1 MKKGQIIEG
10 YIERVDFPNKGILKT
25 EEGKTVVVK
34 NALCGQKVSVSIQKV
49 RKGKAEGRLL
59 EILEKSPK
67 ELETPGCVHYG
78 VCGGCMFQSLP
89 YEEQLSMKE
98 AQVKKL
104 IDEVI
109 TPENEDYKFLPIKPS
124 PRQQGYRNKMEF
136 YYLCSGV
143 PDRGRGFPNGTE
155 RDT

>member
-1 MKKGQIIEG
+1 M
-10 YIERVDFPNKGILKT
+10 
-25 EEGKTVVVK
+25 K

-67 ELETPGCVHYG
+67 ELEKPGCVHYG
-78 VCGGCMFQSLP
+78 VCGGCTFQSLP

-109 TPENEDYKFLPIKPS
+109 TPENEDYKF
-124 PRQQGYRNKMEF
+124 YRSNQ
-136 YYLCSGV
+136 V
-143 PDRGRGFPNGTE
+143 
-155 RDT
+155 RDSRATAIRWSFLSEMNTRMVRLRLVCTKEAVL